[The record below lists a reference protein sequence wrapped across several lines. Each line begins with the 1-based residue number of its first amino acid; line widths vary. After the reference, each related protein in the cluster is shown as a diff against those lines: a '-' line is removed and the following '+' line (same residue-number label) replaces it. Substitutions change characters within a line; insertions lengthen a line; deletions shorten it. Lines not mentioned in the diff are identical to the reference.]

1 MRIYSK
7 SIPKRFAVE
16 ALILIVEDEQDILE
30 LMEYHLSKEGF
41 ETIGFLNT
49 KHVLTALEEEQI
61 DLILMDR
68 NLPGAEGSEFV
79 ESLRKKGIQTPVIFV
94 SAKHKDEEIEQG
106 FERGGDDYIAKPF
119 SMKELVL
126 RVKAVLRRTK
136 KLSSGGDITY
146 RDITLNLAART
157 VLIEGKSV
165 ELTKLEFDLLHALIV
180 NENVVLDRD
189 YLLEHV
195 WGGDEVYQDRTVNVA
210 INRLKE
216 KIDPEKTKDYIKT
229 VRGVGYTL
237 C

>member
-79 ESLRKKGIQTPVIFV
+79 QSLRKKGIQTPVIFV

-136 KLSSGGDITY
+136 KLSSDGDITY

-180 NENVVLDRD
+180 NENVVLDRN

-195 WGGDEVYQDRTVNVA
+195 WEGDEVYQDRTVNVA

>member
-1 MRIYSK
+1 MNGT
-7 SIPKRFAVE
+7 
-16 ALILIVEDEQDILE
+16 ILIVEDEEDILE
-30 LMEYHLSKEGF
+30 LMEYNLQKEGY

-49 KHVLTALEEEQI
+49 KRVLEVLEEETI

-79 ESLRKKGIQTPVIFV
+79 SMLRKKGVQVPVMFV
-94 SAKHKDEEIEQG
+94 TAKDKESDIEEG
-106 FERGGDDYIAKPF
+106 FERGGDDYLTKPF

-126 RVKAVLRRTK
+126 RVKAILRRTK
-136 KLSSGGDITY
+136 KISTEGLVTY
-146 RDITLNLAART
+146 RDISLNLGAR
-157 VLIEGKSV
+157 SV
-165 ELTKLEFDLLHALIV
+165 TIDSKPIDLTKLEFDLLYALI
-180 NENVVLDRD
+180 NNQNIVLDRD

-195 WGGDEVYQDRTVNVA
+195 WKDEMFQERTVNVA

-216 KIDPEKTKDYIKT
+216 KIDPEKNKEYIKT

>member
-1 MRIYSK
+1 MRKPY
-7 SIPKRFAVE
+7 VD

-30 LMEYHLSKEGF
+30 LMEYHLAKEGF

-49 KHVLTALEEEQI
+49 NRVPEAPEEENA

-68 NLPGAEGSEFV
+68 IQPGAEGSEFV
-79 ESLRKKGIQTPVIFV
+79 EMLRKKGIQTPVIFV

-106 FERGGDDYIAKPF
+106 FERGGDDYITKPF
-119 SMKELVL
+119 SMKELIL
-126 RVKAVLRRTK
+126 RVKAILRRTK
-136 KLSSGGDITY
+136 KLSAEGSLTY
-146 RDITLNLAART
+146 RDMALNLASRT
-157 VLIEGKSV
+157 LTIEGRAV
-165 ELTKLEFDLLHALIV
+165 ELTKLEFDLLHALIA
-180 NENVVLDRD
+180 NQNVVLDRD

-195 WGGDEVYQDRTVNVA
+195 WGGDEVYQERTVNVA

-216 KIDPEKTKDYIKT
+216 KIDPDKSKEYIKT

>member
-1 MRIYSK
+1 MKYIK
-7 SIPKRFAVE
+7 KRLPVE

-30 LMEYHLSKEGF
+30 LMEFHLEREGY

-49 KHVLTALEEEQI
+49 KHVIDAIEEEKV

-79 ESLRKKGIQTPVIFV
+79 ESLRNRGIQIPVIFI
-94 SAKHKDEEIEQG
+94 SAKQKDEDIEQG

-119 SMKELVL
+119 SMKELIL
-126 RVKAVLRRTK
+126 RVKAILRRARK
-136 KLSSGGDITY
+136 GFSDGILAY
-146 RDITLNLAART
+146 RDIMLNLAART
-157 VLIEGKSV
+157 VTIDSV
-165 ELTKLEFDLLHALIV
+165 SIDLTKLEFDLLYALML
-180 NENVVLDRD
+180 NENVVLERD
-189 YLLEHV
+189 YLLENV
-195 WGGDEVYQDRTVNVA
+195 WGSDESYQDRTVNVA

-216 KIDPEKTKDYIKT
+216 KIDPDKTKDYIKT